1 MVGEVEMLTKLS
13 EIIELSD
20 FLKNWDGKKSEKLI
34 TSNQKIMD
42 YINEGKDSLLNV
54 VCMKQIK
61 KYDPEAFEKAFE
73 LGFIINYQQMNFK
86 FINNDDKRKTCL
98 IEHVNGKAIGAAVL
112 LRTNITE
119 IQISNNDARKVLWGI
134 LKD

>member
-1 MVGEVEMLTKLS
+1 
-13 EIIELSD
+13 
-20 FLKNWDGKKSEKLI
+20 
-34 TSNQKIMD
+34 
-42 YINEGKDSLLNV
+42 
-54 VCMKQIK
+54 MKQIK
-61 KYDPEAFEKAFE
+61 KYDPETFEKAFE

-98 IEHVNGKAIGAAVL
+98 LENVSGKAIGAAVL
-112 LRTNITE
+112 LRTQITE